1 MSKKLILSI
10 AIIVIIL
17 NALLPQ
23 YIYATDTI
31 KMDSLEGQ
39 NARNEIEKETQQDVE
54 STEVPIVT
62 DIMGGIT
69 QVGSV
74 ILGEAGNLAGVIVR
88 IIVKILCLI
97 PYSIQMLMTFVTTG
111 DSEEIYTGSTF
122 GDYFDASKVNWFTI
136 EKAVFGQVPLF
147 NVDFFDVTTDDSSV
161 NSTLKQSVAS
171 WYYVSL
177 RAAQILSIV
186 TLIYIG
192 IRMAM
197 ASNPEDKV
205 NYKKMFKY
213 WIIGFAML
221 FLLHYGIV
229 IILKTTNFFI
239 SLIPESMLDNNFE
252 TEIIGKTINVFD
264 TDESIW
270 SILLYF
276 ITYVIIVGY
285 EVYFFYKYFKR
296 LLTMGFLV
304 IIAPLITVTYPIDK
318 ADDGEAKAYT
328 TWMKLFL
335 SNAFMQAVHALMY
348 TIFVFSASEI
358 ALKAPMIAIV
368 FFIGIIKAEDVFNK
382 LFGLSTK

>member
-10 AIIVIIL
+10 TIIVIL
-17 NALLPQ
+17 FNALLPQ
-23 YIYATDTI
+23 FAFATDTI
-31 KMDSLEGQ
+31 KMESLEGQ
-39 NARNEIEKETQQDVE
+39 NARNEVEKETMQDVE
-54 STEVPIVT
+54 STEIPIVS
-62 DIMGGIT
+62 DVWGGIT

-74 ILGEAGNLAGVIVR
+74 VLGEAGNLATVIVR
-88 IIVKILCLI
+88 IIVKIFSFI
-97 PYSIQMLMTFVTTG
+97 PYSLQLLMTFVTVG
-111 DSEEIYTGSTF
+111 DSEEIYTGSSFTE
-122 GDYFDASKVNWFTI
+122 YFDASKVNWFTI

-147 NVDFFDVTTDDSSV
+147 NVDFFDVTTDDSAVS
-161 NSTLKQSVAS
+161 SKLKESVAS

-177 RAAQILSIV
+177 RLAQILSIV

-205 NYKKMFKY
+205 NYKKMFKN
-213 WIIGFAML
+213 WIIGFALL
-221 FLLHYGIV
+221 FTLHYGIV
-229 IILKTTNFFI
+229 IILKATNFFI
-239 SLIPESMLDNNFE
+239 SLIPTTMLDNNFE
-252 TEIIGKTINVFD
+252 TEIIGKTIDVFE
-264 TDESIW
+264 TEESIW

-285 EVYFFYKYFKR
+285 EVYFFLKYFKR

-318 ADDGEAKAYT
+318 ANDGKAQAYT
-328 TWMKLFL
+328 TWVKLFL

-348 TIFVFSASEI
+348 TIFVFSASAI

-368 FFIGIIKAEDVFNK
+368 FFIGVIKAEEVFNK

>member
-10 AIIVIIL
+10 TIIVIL
-17 NALLPQ
+17 FNALLPQ
-23 YIYATDTI
+23 FAFATDTI
-31 KMDSLEGQ
+31 KMESLEGQ
-39 NARNEIEKETQQDVE
+39 NARNEVEKETMQDVE
-54 STEVPIVT
+54 STEIPIVS
-62 DIMGGIT
+62 DVWGGIT

-74 ILGEAGNLAGVIVR
+74 VLGEAGNLATVIVR
-88 IIVKILCLI
+88 IIVKIFSFI
-97 PYSIQMLMTFVTTG
+97 PYSLQLLMTFVTVG
-111 DSEEIYTGSTF
+111 DSEEIYTGSSFTE
-122 GDYFDASKVNWFTI
+122 YFDASKVNWFTI

-147 NVDFFDVTTDDSSV
+147 NVDFFDVTTDDSAVS
-161 NSTLKQSVAS
+161 SKLKESVAS

-177 RAAQILSIV
+177 RLAQILSIV

-205 NYKKMFKY
+205 NYKKMFKN
-213 WIIGFAML
+213 WIIGFALL
-221 FLLHYGIV
+221 FTLHYGIV
-229 IILKTTNFFI
+229 IILKATNFFI
-239 SLIPESMLDNNFE
+239 SLIPTTMLDNNFE
-252 TEIIGKTINVFD
+252 TEIIGKTIDVFE
-264 TDESIW
+264 TEESIW

-285 EVYFFYKYFKR
+285 EVYFFLKYFKR

-318 ADDGEAKAYT
+318 ANDGKAQAYT
-328 TWMKLFL
+328 TWVKLFL

-348 TIFVFSASEI
+348 TIFVFSASAI

-368 FFIGIIKAEDVFNK
+368 FFIGVIKAEEVYNK

>member
-10 AIIVIIL
+10 TIIVIIL

-23 YIYATDTI
+23 FAFATDTI
-31 KMDSLEGQ
+31 KMESLEGQ
-39 NARNEIEKETQQDVE
+39 NARNEVEKETMQDVE
-54 STEVPIVT
+54 STEIPIVS
-62 DIMGGIT
+62 DVWGGIT

-74 ILGEAGNLAGVIVR
+74 VLGEAGNLATVIVR
-88 IIVKILCLI
+88 IIVKIFSFI
-97 PYSIQMLMTFVTTG
+97 PYSLQLLMTFVTVG
-111 DSEEIYTGSTF
+111 DSEEIYTGSSFTE
-122 GDYFDASKVNWFTI
+122 YFDASKVNWFTI

-147 NVDFFDVTTDDSSV
+147 NVDFFDVTTDDSAVS
-161 NSTLKQSVAS
+161 SKLKESVAS

-177 RAAQILSIV
+177 RLAQILSIV

-205 NYKKMFKY
+205 NYKKMFKN
-213 WIIGFAML
+213 WIIGFALL
-221 FLLHYGIV
+221 FTLHYGIV
-229 IILKTTNFFI
+229 IILKATNFFI
-239 SLIPESMLDNNFE
+239 SLIPTTMLDNNFE
-252 TEIIGKTINVFD
+252 TEIIGKTIDVFE
-264 TDESIW
+264 TEESIW

-285 EVYFFYKYFKR
+285 EVYFFLKYFKR

-318 ADDGEAKAYT
+318 ANDGKAEAYV
-328 TWMKLFL
+328 TWVKLFL

-348 TIFVFSASEI
+348 TIFVFSASAI

-368 FFIGIIKAEDVFNK
+368 FFIGVIKAEEVFNK

>member
-10 AIIVIIL
+10 TIIVILL

-23 YIYATDTI
+23 YTYATNAI
-31 KMDSLEGQ
+31 KMESLEGQ
-39 NARNEIEKETQQDVE
+39 NARNEVEKETMQDVE
-54 STEVPIVT
+54 STEVSIIT
-62 DIMGGIT
+62 SIYGGIS

-74 ILGEAGNLAGVIVR
+74 ILGEAGNLASVIVR
-88 IIVKILCLI
+88 IIVKIFCFI
-97 PYSIQMLMTFVTTG
+97 PYSIQMLMTLVTVG
-111 DSEEIYTGSTF
+111 DSEDIFTGSTF

-136 EKAVFGQVPLF
+136 EKAVFGQIPLF
-147 NVDFFDVTTDDSSV
+147 NVDFFDVTTDGSDV
-161 NSTLKQSVAS
+161 NSKLKQSVAS
-171 WYYVSL
+171 WYNVTL
-177 RAAQILSIV
+177 RAAQVLSIV

-205 NYKKMFKY
+205 NYKKMFKN
-213 WIIGFAML
+213 WMIGFVLL
-221 FLLHYGIV
+221 FTLHYGIV
-229 IILKTTNFFI
+229 IILKATNFFI
-239 SLIPESMLDNNFE
+239 SLIPESMLNNNFE
-252 TEIIGKTINVFD
+252 TEIIGKTINLFN
-264 TDESIW
+264 TDENIW
-270 SILLYF
+270 SILIYF

-318 ADDGEAKAYT
+318 ADDGKAQAYT

-348 TIFVFSASEI
+348 TIFVFSASAI

-368 FFIGIIKAEDVFNK
+368 FFIGIIKAEEVFNK

>member
-10 AIIVIIL
+10 TIIVIIL

-74 ILGEAGNLAGVIVR
+74 ILGEAGNLASVIVR
-88 IIVKILCLI
+88 IIVKILCFI
-97 PYSIQMLMTFVTTG
+97 PYSIQMLMAFVTVG
-111 DSEEIYTGSTF
+111 DSEDIYTGSSF
-122 GDYFDASKVNWFTI
+122 MDNFDASNVNWFTI

-161 NSTLKQSVAS
+161 NSKLKESIAS

-177 RAAQILSIV
+177 RIAQILSIV

-197 ASNPEDKV
+197 ASKPEEKV
-205 NYKKMFKY
+205 NYKKMFKN

-221 FLLHYGIV
+221 FLLHYAIV
-229 IILKTTNFFI
+229 IILKATNFFI
-239 SLIPESMLDNNFE
+239 SLIPESMLNNNFE

-304 IIAPLITVTYPIDK
+304 IIAPLITVTYAIDK
-318 ADDGEAKAYT
+318 AGDGKAQAYT
-328 TWMKLFL
+328 AWTKLFL
-335 SNAFMQAVHALMY
+335 SNAFMQPVHALMY
-348 TIFVFSASEI
+348 TIFVFSASAI

-368 FFIGIIKAEDVFNK
+368 FFIGILKAEDVFNK

>member
-10 AIIVIIL
+10 TIIVIL
-17 NALLPQ
+17 FNALLPQ
-23 YIYATDTI
+23 FALATDTI
-31 KMDSLEGQ
+31 KMESLEGQ
-39 NARNEIEKETQQDVE
+39 NARNEVEKETMQDVE
-54 STEVPIVT
+54 STEIPIVS
-62 DIMGGIT
+62 DVWGGIT

-74 ILGEAGNLAGVIVR
+74 VLGEAGNLATVIVR
-88 IIVKILCLI
+88 IIVKIFSFI
-97 PYSIQMLMTFVTTG
+97 PYSLQLLMTFVTVG
-111 DSEEIYTGSTF
+111 DSEEIYTGSSFTE
-122 GDYFDASKVNWFTI
+122 YFDASKVNWFTI

-147 NVDFFDVTTDDSSV
+147 NVDFFDVTTDDSAVS
-161 NSTLKQSVAS
+161 SKLKESVAS

-177 RAAQILSIV
+177 RLAQILSIV

-205 NYKKMFKY
+205 NYKKMFKN
-213 WIIGFAML
+213 WIIGFALL
-221 FLLHYGIV
+221 FTLHYGIV
-229 IILKTTNFFI
+229 IILKATNFFI
-239 SLIPESMLDNNFE
+239 SLIPTTMLDNNFE
-252 TEIIGKTINVFD
+252 TEIIGKTIDVFN

-285 EVYFFYKYFKR
+285 EVYFFLKYFKR

-318 ADDGEAKAYT
+318 ANDGKAEAYV
-328 TWMKLFL
+328 TWVKLFL

-348 TIFVFSASEI
+348 TIFVFSASAI

-368 FFIGIIKAEDVFNK
+368 FFIGVIKAEEVFNK

>member
-10 AIIVIIL
+10 TIIVIL
-17 NALLPQ
+17 FNALLPQ
-23 YIYATDTI
+23 FAFATDTI
-31 KMDSLEGQ
+31 KMESLEGQ
-39 NARNEIEKETQQDVE
+39 NARNEVEKETMHDVE
-54 STEVPIVT
+54 STEIPIVS
-62 DIMGGIT
+62 DVWGGIT

-74 ILGEAGNLAGVIVR
+74 VLGEAGNLATVIVR
-88 IIVKILCLI
+88 IIVKIFSFI
-97 PYSIQMLMTFVTTG
+97 PYSLQLLMTFVTVG
-111 DSEEIYTGSTF
+111 DSEEIYTGSSFTE
-122 GDYFDASKVNWFTI
+122 YFDASKVNWFTI

-147 NVDFFDVTTDDSSV
+147 NVDFFDVTTDDSAVS
-161 NSTLKQSVAS
+161 SKLKESVAS

-177 RAAQILSIV
+177 RLAQILSIV

-205 NYKKMFKY
+205 NYKKMFKN
-213 WIIGFAML
+213 WIIGFALL
-221 FLLHYGIV
+221 FTLHYGIV
-229 IILKTTNFFI
+229 IILKATNFFI
-239 SLIPESMLDNNFE
+239 SLIPTTMLDNNFE
-252 TEIIGKTINVFD
+252 TEIIGKTIDVFE
-264 TDESIW
+264 TEESIW

-285 EVYFFYKYFKR
+285 EVYFFLKYFKR

-318 ADDGEAKAYT
+318 ANDGKAQAYT
-328 TWMKLFL
+328 TWVKLFL

-348 TIFVFSASEI
+348 TIFVFSASAI

-368 FFIGIIKAEDVFNK
+368 FFIGVIKAEEVFNK

>member
-10 AIIVIIL
+10 TIIVIL
-17 NALLPQ
+17 FNALLPQ
-23 YIYATDTI
+23 FAFATDTI
-31 KMDSLEGQ
+31 KMESLEGQ
-39 NARNEIEKETQQDVE
+39 NARNEVEKETMQDVE
-54 STEVPIVT
+54 STEIPIISDVW
-62 DIMGGIT
+62 GGIT
-69 QVGSV
+69 QAGSV
-74 ILGEAGNLAGVIVR
+74 VLGEAGNLATVIVR
-88 IIVKILCLI
+88 IIVKIFSFI
-97 PYSIQMLMTFVTTG
+97 PYSLQLLMTFVTVG

-122 GDYFDASKVNWFTI
+122 TEYFDASKVNWFTI

-147 NVDFFDVTTDDSSV
+147 NVDFFDVTTDDSAVS
-161 NSTLKQSVAS
+161 SKLKESVAS

-177 RAAQILSIV
+177 RLAQILSIV

-205 NYKKMFKY
+205 NYKKMFKN
-213 WIIGFAML
+213 WIIGFALL
-221 FLLHYGIV
+221 FTLHYGIV
-229 IILKTTNFFI
+229 IILKATNFFI
-239 SLIPESMLDNNFE
+239 SLIPTTMLDNNFE
-252 TEIIGKTINVFD
+252 TEIIGKTIDVFN

-285 EVYFFYKYFKR
+285 EVYFFLKYFKR

-318 ADDGEAKAYT
+318 ANDGKAEAYV
-328 TWMKLFL
+328 TWVKLFL

-348 TIFVFSASEI
+348 TIFVFSASAI

-368 FFIGIIKAEDVFNK
+368 FFIGVIKAEEVFNK

>member
-10 AIIVIIL
+10 TIIVIL
-17 NALLPQ
+17 FNALLPQ
-23 YIYATDTI
+23 FTFATDTI
-31 KMDSLEGQ
+31 KMESLEGQ
-39 NARNEIEKETQQDVE
+39 NARNEVEKETMQDVE
-54 STEVPIVT
+54 STEIPIVS
-62 DIMGGIT
+62 DVWGGIT

-74 ILGEAGNLAGVIVR
+74 VLGEAGNLATVIVR
-88 IIVKILCLI
+88 IIVKIFSFI
-97 PYSIQMLMTFVTTG
+97 PYSLQLLMTFVTVG
-111 DSEEIYTGSTF
+111 DSEEIYTGSSFTE
-122 GDYFDASKVNWFTI
+122 YFDASKVNWFTI

-147 NVDFFDVTTDDSSV
+147 NVDFFDVTTDDSAVS
-161 NSTLKQSVAS
+161 SKLKESVAS

-177 RAAQILSIV
+177 RLAQILSIV

-205 NYKKMFKY
+205 NYKKMFKN
-213 WIIGFAML
+213 WIIGFALL
-221 FLLHYGIV
+221 FTLHYGIV
-229 IILKTTNFFI
+229 IILKATNFFI
-239 SLIPESMLDNNFE
+239 SLIPTTMLDNNFE
-252 TEIIGKTINVFD
+252 TEIIGKTIDVFE
-264 TDESIW
+264 TEESIW

-285 EVYFFYKYFKR
+285 EVYFFLKYFKR

-318 ADDGEAKAYT
+318 ANDGKAEAYV
-328 TWMKLFL
+328 TWVKLFL

-348 TIFVFSASEI
+348 TIFVFSASAI

-368 FFIGIIKAEDVFNK
+368 FFIGVIKAEEVFNK

>member
-10 AIIVIIL
+10 TIIVIL
-17 NALLPQ
+17 FNALLPQ
-23 YIYATDTI
+23 FAFATDTI
-31 KMDSLEGQ
+31 KMESLEGQ
-39 NARNEIEKETQQDVE
+39 NARNEVEKETMQDVE
-54 STEVPIVT
+54 STEIPIVS
-62 DIMGGIT
+62 DVWGGIT

-74 ILGEAGNLAGVIVR
+74 VLGEAGNLATVIVR
-88 IIVKILCLI
+88 IIVKIFSFI
-97 PYSIQMLMTFVTTG
+97 PYSLQLLMTFVTVG
-111 DSEEIYTGSTF
+111 DSEEIYTGSSFTE
-122 GDYFDASKVNWFTI
+122 YFDASKVNWFTI

-147 NVDFFDVTTDDSSV
+147 NVDFFDVTTDDSAVS
-161 NSTLKQSVAS
+161 SKLKESVAS

-177 RAAQILSIV
+177 RLAQILSIV

-205 NYKKMFKY
+205 NYKKMFKN
-213 WIIGFAML
+213 WIIGFALL
-221 FLLHYGIV
+221 FTLHYGIV
-229 IILKTTNFFI
+229 IILKATNFFI
-239 SLIPESMLDNNFE
+239 SLIPTTMLDNNFE
-252 TEIIGKTINVFD
+252 TEIIGKTIDVFE
-264 TDESIW
+264 TEESIW

-285 EVYFFYKYFKR
+285 EVYFFLKYFKR

-318 ADDGEAKAYT
+318 ANDGKAEAYV
-328 TWMKLFL
+328 TWVKLFL

-348 TIFVFSASEI
+348 TIFVFSASAI

-368 FFIGIIKAEDVFNK
+368 FFIGVIKAEEVFNK

>member
-10 AIIVIIL
+10 TIIVIL
-17 NALLPQ
+17 FNALLPQ
-23 YIYATDTI
+23 FALATDTI
-31 KMDSLEGQ
+31 KMESLEGQ
-39 NARNEIEKETQQDVE
+39 NARNEVEKETMQDVE
-54 STEVPIVT
+54 STEIPIVS
-62 DIMGGIT
+62 DVWGGIT

-74 ILGEAGNLAGVIVR
+74 VLGEAGNLATVIVR
-88 IIVKILCLI
+88 IIVKIFSFI
-97 PYSIQMLMTFVTTG
+97 PYSLQLLMTFVTVG
-111 DSEEIYTGSTF
+111 DSEEIYTGSSFTE
-122 GDYFDASKVNWFTI
+122 YFDASKVNWFTI

-147 NVDFFDVTTDDSSV
+147 NVDFFDVTTDDSAVS
-161 NSTLKQSVAS
+161 SKLKESVAS

-177 RAAQILSIV
+177 RLAQILSIV

-205 NYKKMFKY
+205 NYKKMFKN
-213 WIIGFAML
+213 WIIGFALL
-221 FLLHYGIV
+221 FTLHYGIV
-229 IILKTTNFFI
+229 IILKATNFFI
-239 SLIPESMLDNNFE
+239 SLIPTTMLDNNFE
-252 TEIIGKTINVFD
+252 TEIIGKTIDVFE
-264 TDESIW
+264 TEESIW

-285 EVYFFYKYFKR
+285 EVYFFLKYFKR

-318 ADDGEAKAYT
+318 ANDGKAEAYV
-328 TWMKLFL
+328 TWVKLFL

-348 TIFVFSASEI
+348 TIFVFSASAI

-368 FFIGIIKAEDVFNK
+368 FFIGVIKAEEVFNK